1 MERRFGLPRQEAWN
15 GYINTAFTVPRF
27 VVYVPFAP
35 EVAGPPG
42 PFGRRPDFPSG
53 SAAADGDPP
62 KKPILE
68 GLRNAGIS
76 P

>member
-1 MERRFGLPRQEAWN
+1 MSKRISPGAPIRC
-15 GYINTAFTVPRF
+15 
-27 VVYVPFAP
+27 YVPFAP

-68 GLRNAGIS
+68 VLRNAGIS